1 MIEGKSMRILCYVGF
16 FLLIQGCAI
25 WQPIGANKTDR
36 LVTSQQNTEDAEI
49 AHELFNIAR
58 THQQKNELV
67 EALNAYEKAVHLV
80 PGYYDAYNNM
90 GMIYFMMG
98 EDELGIQLLKEAI
111 RLAPTVSSFHNNLGY
126 ALLKQGR
133 AREAIEVLERAIQLD
148 PSNSHARSNLRSAYQ
163 QMGCRDEGVCGK
175 WQEPK

>member
-1 MIEGKSMRILCYVGF
+1 MRFLCYAI
-16 FLLIQGCAI
+16 FLFMQGCAI
-25 WQPIGANKTDR
+25 LQPIGANKAVR
-36 LVTSQQNTEDAEI
+36 FNIPQQNIADAEK
-49 AHELFNIAR
+49 AQELFNIAR
-58 THQQKNELV
+58 AHQQKNELV
-67 EALNAYEKAVHLV
+67 EALNAYEKTIHLV

-111 RLAPTVSSFHNNLGY
+111 RLAPVVSSFHNNLGY

-133 AREAIEVLERAIQLD
+133 AREAIEVLERAVQLD
-148 PSNSHARSNLRSAYQ
+148 PSNSHARSNLRSAYLI
-163 QMGCRDEGVCGK
+163 MGCQDDGLCGK